1 MERWGRIDVIV
12 HNARYIGPGHMD
24 RFLDTP
30 IALLDA
36 HLQANVLATLVLNQL
51 LLPKMIENGGGT
63 VVNITSASGYAD
75 PTEPAGE
82 GGWGMG
88 YGISKGAMQRIAG
101 FLAVELRDQG
111 VQAFNVQPGF
121 VATERIAQDMA
132 SSGSTPAGKPASV
145 ISAVVALAASDR
157 RRHQRHDH
165 RGAVLR
171 PRAPA
176 RARGGPVPG
185 QSIRYD
191 MAAANI
197 AALEERYAAESS
209 SSGRESSAEIR
220 ARLPHPVVDGDGH
233 IMEYF
238 PRSRGTCARRGSIPR
253 APGCAAGAGLFEPGT
268 RRRVARLTNGCAAVP
283 RPPWW
288 GSPARTRDLA
298 TALHPELLRTSAAGA
313 RLRLRRVPERRPRAH
328 APHRRRRASRQ
339 AARQPVP
346 RRGVRRAR
354 RPALR
359 GGGDPDAHAR

>member
-1 MERWGRIDVIV
+1 
-12 HNARYIGPGHMD
+12 MD

-30 IALLDA
+30 IALLGG

-145 ISAVVALAASDR
+145 IGAVVAWLAADPEAAQLNGTTIEAQYFAHER
-157 RRHQRHDH
+157 QLVP
-165 RGAVLR
+165 GW
-171 PRAPA
+171 
-176 RARGGPVPG
+176 GGPVPG

-209 SSGRESSAEIR
+209 S
-220 ARLPHPVVDGDGH
+220 
-233 IMEYF
+233 
-238 PRSRGTCARRGSIPR
+238 
-253 APGCAAGAGLFEPGT
+253 
-268 RRRVARLTNGCAAVP
+268 
-283 RPPWW
+283 
-288 GSPARTRDLA
+288 
-298 TALHPELLRTSAAGA
+298 
-313 RLRLRRVPERRPRAH
+313 
-328 APHRRRRASRQ
+328 
-339 AARQPVP
+339 
-346 RRGVRRAR
+346 
-354 RPALR
+354 
-359 GGGDPDAHAR
+359 